1 MANSDALHNSYN
13 SQCYNKILD
22 NRKNIYKSKKEYKAI
37 KDQFNAVYKARIL
50 EIDKEIL
57 KEKVTRDELAKE
69 KAKKYRDLSNIK
81 KAKTS
86 ETKELTQ
93 FTIKEELKLNF
104 LIIDRIKQTYKKTIN
119 DYNGAIKA
127 KKPNAKEKREEF
139 IKEFEKYFSDEK
151 NSLDAKLHDHVLSAK
166 QLEAKTINE
175 INDEFEV
182 LTNHLSNFYN
192 GKGDYIK
199 ITKAEKNANIA
210 ILSQQRKKL
219 VAELREKN
227 DSIKNDVESALSKY
241 EEDKSK
247 ANQNIKSIKL
257 EQKEHYAGLSK
268 EKKLEYNEI
277 QKFVN
282 QAERARVRKQFD
294 TLEGNLFKKFNPAYI
309 YITPAIFG
317 ALFFTVIPF
326 LFMLAASLF
335 KLDLASL
342 ENSQFRGFYNFYM
355 IFTKDAEFIKAIR
368 NTIIYSLVTV
378 GLLTVVT
385 IGMAAWL
392 AKNTR
397 IHNFAQTMIF
407 TPHIAS
413 LVAISILWIAMLH
426 PTGIINQIL
435 AVFGIQGPGWLVQE
449 NTSLISVSFVTVWK
463 DIGYYVLLII
473 SGLQGIPAYVYEAA
487 KLDKANSRRA
497 FFKITLPLLAPTLS
511 FVFVTKFINSFK
523 VFAPI
528 EIMTN
533 GGPMGSSMVLS
544 YWIYKVG
551 RIGYNYGN
559 AMAGAI
565 ILTIIIGIF
574 TFINY
579 RFFNK
584 KITY

>member
-1 MANSDALHNSYN
+1 MMNLEILQKSYN
-13 SQCYNKILD
+13 NQCYTKILD
-22 NRKNIYKSKKEYKAI
+22 NKRKIYKSKTEYKN
-37 KDQFNAVYKARIL
+37 KKNQFNVIYKAQIL

-57 KEKVTRDELAKE
+57 KEKVTRSELVKE
-69 KAKKYRDLSNIK
+69 KKKKYKNILIEKKALISESEEYAKLSN
-81 KAKTS
+81 
-86 ETKELTQ
+86 
-93 FTIKEELKLNF
+93 KEEFKLAHLILK
-104 LIIDRIKQTYKKTIN
+104 RINNTYKKTIKEY
-119 DYNGAIKA
+119 DIAIKKQVDGA
-127 KKPNAKEKREEF
+127 KDKKEEF
-139 IKEFEKYFSDEK
+139 IKEFESYLVEETKMLFEKRDEK
-151 NSLDAKLHDHVLSAK
+151 IKENIEKKVA
-166 QLEAKTINE
+166 E
-175 INDEFEV
+175 INDITQKHNNKKQE
-182 LTNHLSNFYN
+182 LDDFYLN
-192 GKGDYIK
+192 NGDYITT
-199 ITKAEKNANIA
+199 TKAAKKANITA
-210 ILSQQRKKL
+210 LKKQKTQL
-219 VAELREKN
+219 IKELKAKN
-227 DSIKNDVESALSKY
+227 ISIKNDIASAKTKY
-241 EEDKSK
+241 NEEKEH
-247 ANQNIKSIKL
+247 ANGEIKNIKSEQHIYYSSLSKDK
-257 EQKEHYAGLSK
+257 QKEYK
-268 EKKLEYNEI
+268 EL

-282 QAERARVRKQFD
+282 QAERARVLKRFD

-326 LFMLAASLF
+326 IFMLVASLF
-335 KLDLASL
+335 KLDLATL
-342 ENSQFRGFYNFYM
+342 QNSEFRGFYNFYM
-355 IFTKDAEFIKAIR
+355 IFTQDSEFIKAIR
-368 NTIIYSLVTV
+368 NTLIYSLITV
-378 GLLTVVT
+378 GLLTAIT

-397 IHNFAQTMIF
+397 IHNLAQTMIF

-413 LVAISILWIAMLH
+413 LVAISILWIAMLN
-426 PTGIINQIL
+426 PSGIINQIL
-435 AVFGIQGPGWLVQE
+435 AIFGIKGPGWLMQE

-463 DIGYYVLLII
+463 DIGYYILLII
-473 SGLQGIPAYVYEAA
+473 SGLQAIPAYVYEAA
-487 KLDKANSRRA
+487 KLDKAKSRTA

-565 ILTIIIGIF
+565 VLTVIIAIF